1 MTYQN
6 LYQQTNNSNLNFT
19 KLQLLLQNDELH
31 YISDSTEFLKDNNM
45 KLDDN
50 MDLLLH
56 HTFILF
62 ENTIFDFNTTIDLLN
77 TNNIKYTIKTD
88 LMNLDYILI

>member
-1 MTYQN
+1 M
-6 LYQQTNNSNLNFT
+6 NFT
-19 KLQLLLQNDELH
+19 TLQLLLQNDELH
-31 YISDSTEFLKDNNM
+31 YITDSTEFLKDNNM

-62 ENTIFDFNTTIDLLN
+62 ENTIDDFNETLYILDN
-77 TNNIKYTIKTD
+77 NNIQYTIKTD
-88 LMNLDYILI
+88 LLNLDYILI

>member
-1 MTYQN
+1 M
-6 LYQQTNNSNLNFT
+6 NFT
-19 KLQLLLQNDELH
+19 QLQLLLQNDELH

-62 ENTIFDFNTTIDLLN
+62 ENTINDFNETLDILDN
-77 TNNIKYTIKTD
+77 NNIKYTIKTD
-88 LMNLDYILI
+88 LLNLDYILI

>member
-1 MTYQN
+1 M
-6 LYQQTNNSNLNFT
+6 NFT
-19 KLQLLLQNDELH
+19 QLQLLLQNDELH
-31 YISDSTEFLKDNNM
+31 YISDSTEFLKDNDM

-62 ENTIFDFNTTIDLLN
+62 ENTIDDFNETLYILDN
-77 TNNIKYTIKTD
+77 NNIQYTIKTD
-88 LMNLDYILI
+88 LLNLDYILI

>member
-1 MTYQN
+1 M
-6 LYQQTNNSNLNFT
+6 NFT
-19 KLQLLLQNDELH
+19 QLQLLLQNDELH
-31 YISDSTEFLKDNNM
+31 YISDSTEFFKDNDM

-62 ENTIFDFNTTIDLLN
+62 ENTINDYNETISLLN
-77 TNNIKYTIKTD
+77 SNNIKYTIKTD
-88 LMNLDYILI
+88 LLNLDYILI